1 MLIQPLLDKLTQLR
15 LPGIRAGLEEQLQNP
30 QYAELSFEDRL
41 GLLVDL
47 ECTRR
52 ADNSL
57 RRRIKTARF
66 TLPAVIEDLDL
77 SPARGLDRGLIL
89 ELAQGEW
96 IRRHLNI
103 LVLGPTGA
111 GTPAPH
117 LRCAAGAGESY
128 MACALGHAASRRTLG
143 RCAARAFSVRYQRTS
158 RLLHEIMLSHADGS
172 YPKLLTKLA
181 RVQLL
186 IFDDWLRDPLTPSQA
201 RDLLEILD
209 DRYGR
214 SSTLVATQI
223 PVEDWH
229 AQFPD
234 PTLGD
239 AILDRLVHNAYRLEL
254 KGESMRK
261 THSLLPSLTT

>member
-15 LPGIRAGLEEQLQNP
+15 LPGIRAGLEMQLQNP

-66 TLPAVIEDLDL
+66 TLPATIEDLDI
-77 SPARGLDRGLIL
+77 SPARGLERSLIL

-111 GTPAPH
+111 GK
-117 LRCAAGAGESY
+117 SY
-128 MACALGHAASRRTLG
+128 MACALGHAACRQG
-143 RCAARAFSVRYQRTS
+143 FSVRYQRTS

-239 AILDRLVHNAYRLEL
+239 AILDRLVHNAYRLQL

-261 THSLLPSLTT
+261 TYSPLHLPPS

>member
-66 TLPAVIEDLDL
+66 TLPATIEDLDL
-77 SPARGLDRGLIL
+77 SPARGLERSLIL

-111 GTPAPH
+111 GK
-117 LRCAAGAGESY
+117 SY
-128 MACALGHAASRRTLG
+128 MACALGHAACRQG
-143 RCAARAFSVRYQRTS
+143 FSVRYQRTS

-201 RDLLEILD
+201 RDLLEVLD

-229 AQFPD
+229 DRLPD

-239 AILDRLVHNAYRLEL
+239 AILDRLVHNSYRLEL

-261 THSLLPSLTT
+261 TRSLLPSLTT

>member
-15 LPGIRAGLEEQLQNP
+15 LPGIRSGLEEQLQNP

-66 TLPAVIEDLDL
+66 TLPATIEDLDL
-77 SPARGLDRGLIL
+77 SPARGLERSLVL

-111 GTPAPH
+111 GK
-117 LRCAAGAGESY
+117 SY
-128 MACALGHAASRRTLG
+128 MACALGYAACRQG
-143 RCAARAFSVRYQRTS
+143 FSVRYQRTS

-181 RVQLL
+181 RMQLL

-239 AILDRLVHNAYRLEL
+239 AILDRLVHNSYRLEL

-261 THSLLPSLTT
+261 TRSLLPSLTT

>member
-1 MLIQPLLDKLTQLR
+1 MLVQPLLDKLTQLR
-15 LPGIRAGLEEQLQNP
+15 LPAIRSGLEEQLQNP

-41 GLLVDL
+41 GLLIDL

-66 TLPAVIEDLDL
+66 TLPATIEDLDL
-77 SPARGLDRGLIL
+77 SPARGLERSLIL

-103 LVLGPTGA
+103 MVLGPTGA
-111 GTPAPH
+111 GK
-117 LRCAAGAGESY
+117 SY
-128 MACALGHAASRRTLG
+128 MACALGHAACRQG
-143 RCAARAFSVRYQRTS
+143 FSVRYQRTS

-223 PVEDWH
+223 PIEDWH

-261 THSLLPSLTT
+261 TRSLLPSLTT

>member
-15 LPGIRAGLEEQLQNP
+15 LPAIRSGLEEQLQNS

-41 GLLVDL
+41 GLLVDM

-66 TLPAVIEDLDL
+66 TLPATIEDLDI
-77 SPARGLDRGLIL
+77 SPARGLERSLIL

-111 GTPAPH
+111 GK
-117 LRCAAGAGESY
+117 SY
-128 MACALGHAASRRTLG
+128 MACALGHAACRQG
-143 RCAARAFSVRYQRTS
+143 FSVRYQRTS

-229 AQFPD
+229 DRLPD

-261 THSLLPSLTT
+261 TRSLLPSLTT

>member
-1 MLIQPLLDKLTQLR
+1 MLTQPLLDKLTQLR
-15 LPGIRAGLEEQLQNP
+15 LPGIRAGLEMQLQNP

-66 TLPAVIEDLDL
+66 TLPATIEDLDL
-77 SPARGLDRGLIL
+77 SPARGLERSLIL

-111 GTPAPH
+111 GK
-117 LRCAAGAGESY
+117 SY
-128 MACALGHAASRRTLG
+128 MACALGHAACRQG
-143 RCAARAFSVRYQRTS
+143 FSVRYQRTS

-261 THSLLPSLTT
+261 AYSPLHLPTS

>member
-15 LPGIRAGLEEQLQNP
+15 LPGIRSGLEEQLQNP

-111 GTPAPH
+111 GK
-117 LRCAAGAGESY
+117 SY
-128 MACALGHAASRRTLG
+128 MACALGHAACRQG
-143 RCAARAFSVRYQRTS
+143 FSVRYQRTS

-223 PVEDWH
+223 PIEDWH
-229 AQFPD
+229 DRLPD

-239 AILDRLVHNAYRLEL
+239 AILDRLVHNAYRFEL

-261 THSLLPSLTT
+261 TRSLLPSLTT

>member
-1 MLIQPLLDKLTQLR
+1 MLTQPLLDKLTQLR
-15 LPGIRAGLEEQLQNP
+15 LPAIRSGLEEQLQNP

-66 TLPAVIEDLDL
+66 TLPATIEDLDL
-77 SPARGLDRGLIL
+77 SPARGLERSLIL

-111 GTPAPH
+111 GK
-117 LRCAAGAGESY
+117 SY
-128 MACALGHAASRRTLG
+128 MACALGYAACRQG
-143 RCAARAFSVRYQRTS
+143 FSVRYQRTS

-172 YPKLLTKLA
+172 YPNLLTKLA

-223 PVEDWH
+223 PIEDWH

-234 PTLGD
+234 PTLAD

-261 THSLLPSLTT
+261 TRSLLPSLTT